1 MFKKIIYEKNRI
13 FAAFLLITIG
23 VLTRLILN
31 GIFFL
36 DLFFVIA
43 IISLLSGLLIGGYYT
58 FIVPISTMIITDL
71 ILGNT
76 LILLFTWSGF
86 VIIGIIGY
94 ILKSKNS
101 LKLKRTPTII
111 GAGIGGI
118 LLYDLW
124 TNFGCWLGW
133 YPHTTN
139 GLLLC
144 YTNAI
149 PFTLWHLFSTTLALT
164 ILILPIVYLKENK
177 IIKTDFT
184 INTFEKRITLISP
197 AILMILSVITLIV

>member
-1 MFKKIIYEKNRI
+1 MFKKLAYEKSRI
-13 FAAFLLITIG
+13 FAGALLITIG
-23 VLTRLILN
+23 VLIRLLLN

-43 IISLLSGLLIGGYYT
+43 IISLLSGLLLGGYYT
-58 FIVPISTMIITDL
+58 FIVPISIMIITDL

-86 VIIGIIGY
+86 ATIGIIGY
-94 ILKSKNS
+94 LLKTKNS
-101 LKLKRTPTII
+101 LTIKRIPTIM
-111 GAGIGGI
+111 GAGIGSV

-133 YPHTTN
+133 YPHTTG
-139 GLLLC
+139 GLLAC
-144 YTNAI
+144 YTNAV
-149 PFTLWHLFSTTLALT
+149 PFTLWHLLSTTVAFTLV
-164 ILILPIVYLKENK
+164 ILPIVYLKENK

-184 INTFEKRITLISP
+184 INPFEKRVTLIAP
-197 AILMILSVITLIV
+197 AVLMILAVITLIV

>member
-1 MFKKIIYEKNRI
+1 MFKKFIYEKDRI
-13 FAAFLLITIG
+13 FAAALLIIIG
-23 VLTRLILN
+23 VLIRLLLN
-31 GIFFL
+31 GVFFL

-43 IISLLSGLLIGGYYT
+43 IISLLSGLLLGGYYT

-71 ILGNT
+71 IIGNT
-76 LILLFTWSGF
+76 SILLFTWSGF

-101 LKLKRTPTII
+101 LTIKKAPTII

-133 YPHTTN
+133 YPHTTS
-139 GLLLC
+139 GLLAC
-144 YTNAI
+144 YTNAV
-149 PFTLWHLFSTTLALT
+149 PFTLWHLLSTTLALT
-164 ILILPIVYLKENK
+164 LLVLPIIYLKENK

-184 INTFEKRITLISP
+184 INPFEKRVTLIAP
-197 AILMILSVITLIV
+197 AVLMILALITLIV